1 MMGRTSVVL
10 DEADRWL
17 FRVIIVVSLFVLF
30 KGHNAPGGGFA
41 GGLIAGGAFV
51 LRYLAGGALR
61 LRRTLVFRPLAG
73 IGLGLFVAAVTAL
86 VPALVGDP
94 ALTSSITTLEMP
106 VIGDVKVVSS
116 AFFDVGVYLLVVG
129 VVVQILLALGSDPL
143 EERR

>member
-17 FRVIIVVSLFVLF
+17 FRVILVVSLFVLF

-41 GGLIAGGAFV
+41 GGLIAGGGFV

-61 LRRTLVFRPLAG
+61 LRRTLAFRPLAG
-73 IGLGLFVAAVTAL
+73 IGLGLFVAGMTAF
-86 VPALVGDP
+86 VPTLVGNP
-94 ALTSSITTLEMP
+94 ALTSAITTLDVP
-106 VIGDVKVVSS
+106 VIGEVKFVTS
-116 AFFDVGVYLLVVG
+116 ALFDVGVYMLVVG
-129 VVVQILLALGSDPL
+129 VIVQVLLSLGSDPL

>member
-17 FRVIIVVSLFVLF
+17 FRVILVVSLFVLF

-61 LRRTLVFRPLAG
+61 LRRTLALRPLAG
-73 IGLGLFVAAVTAL
+73 IGLGLFVSGSTAF
-86 VPALVGDP
+86 VPALLGDP
-94 ALTSSITTLEMP
+94 ALTSAIVTLDVP
-106 VIGDVKVVSS
+106 VLGDVKVVSS
-116 AFFDVGVYLLVVG
+116 ALFDVGVYMLVVG
-129 VVVQILLALGSDPL
+129 VVVQVLLSLGSDPL
-143 EERR
+143 EDRR

>member
-1 MMGRTSVVL
+1 MGRTSVVL

-61 LRRTLVFRPLAG
+61 LRRSLVFRPLAG
-73 IGLGLFVAAVTAL
+73 IGVGLLVAASTAL
-86 VPALVGDP
+86 VPALAGEP
-94 ALTSSITTLEMP
+94 ALSSSIATIDVPL
-106 VIGDVKVVSS
+106 IGEIKVVSS
-116 AFFDVGVYLLVVG
+116 ALFDMGVYLLVVG
-129 VVVQILLALGSDPL
+129 VVVQILLSLGSDPL
-143 EERR
+143 EGRR

>member
-17 FRVIIVVSLFVLF
+17 FRVILVVSLFVLF

-61 LRRTLVFRPLAG
+61 LRRSLAFRPLAG
-73 IGLGLFVAAVTAL
+73 IGVGLFVAGSVAF
-86 VPALVGDP
+86 VPALLGDP
-94 ALTSSITTLEMP
+94 ALTSAIVTLDVP
-106 VIGDVKVVSS
+106 VLGDVKVVSS
-116 AFFDVGVYLLVVG
+116 ALFDVGVYMLVVG
-129 VVVQILLALGSDPL
+129 VVVQVLLALGSDPL
-143 EERR
+143 EERQ

>member
-61 LRRTLVFRPLAG
+61 LRRALAFRPLAG
-73 IGLGLFVAAVTAL
+73 IGLGLFVAAFTTL
-86 VPALVGDP
+86 IPAMLGDP
-94 ALTSSITTLEMP
+94 ALTSAIVTLDVP
-106 VIGDVKVVSS
+106 IIGTIKLVSS
-116 AFFDVGVYLLVVG
+116 ALFDVGVYLLVVG

-143 EERR
+143 EGRS

>member
-61 LRRTLVFRPLAG
+61 LRRSLAFQPLAG
-73 IGLGLFVAAVTAL
+73 IGLGLFVAASTAL
-86 VPALVGDP
+86 VPTLLGNP
-94 ALTSSITTLEMP
+94 TLTSAIVTLDVP
-106 VIGDVKVVSS
+106 IIGDIKVVSS
-116 AFFDVGVYLLVVG
+116 ALFDVGVYLLVVG
-129 VVVQILLALGSDPL
+129 VVVQVLLSLGSDPL
-143 EERR
+143 EGRS